1 MFAYLKYIKTV
12 YECSSFSK
20 AADKLCITQPALSIA
35 ISKAEEE
42 LGTKLFD
49 RKTKPLQITEAGKLY
64 IDAAEKALILEKQLK
79 EQLSNSPV
87 EGDLRVGAA
96 GIAMNYIIPDI
107 LVQFRA
113 KYPKVNTLFFEEA
126 AFTLK
131 DYLKNDN
138 IDLLIDTQ
146 INELGFIS
154 EPLFSNR
161 ILYAVSENL
170 LDEKLLSASYSC
182 KEIINNDF
190 EKNDKGKISL
200 NKLIHIPFLSLQPRN
215 ELYTKAQTYFSF
227 YQCQP
232 HTVMKF
238 NQQLTAY
245 NFAKKGF
252 GGTFVGDT
260 LVKAL
265 PQEELR
271 FFKLD
276 LEMPERKVCIS
287 YKKNKYKTS
296 AMEAFIR
303 IAREIY
309 KNKALF

>member
-1 MFAYLKYIKTV
+1 
-12 YECSSFSK
+12 
-20 AADKLCITQPALSIA
+20 
-35 ISKAEEE
+35 
-42 LGTKLFD
+42 
-49 RKTKPLQITEAGKLY
+49 
-64 IDAAEKALILEKQLK
+64 
-79 EQLSNSPV
+79 
-87 EGDLRVGAA
+87 
-96 GIAMNYIIPDI
+96 
-107 LVQFRA
+107 
-113 KYPKVNTLFFEEA
+113 
-126 AFTLK
+126 
-131 DYLKNDN
+131 
-138 IDLLIDTQ
+138 
-146 INELGFIS
+146 
-154 EPLFSNR
+154 
-161 ILYAVSENL
+161 
-170 LDEKLLSASYSC
+170 
-182 KEIINNDF
+182 
-190 EKNDKGKISL
+190 
-200 NKLIHIPFLSLQPRN
+200 
-215 ELYTKAQTYFSF
+215 
-227 YQCQP
+227 
-232 HTVMKF
+232 MKF